1 MTDMPDRLHET
12 VLVLRC
18 QAGDVAAFEEIVARY
33 GPRLNST
40 ALSRIPLTSF
50 QRGKPDAKIA
60 EPLPSA
66 FEVALSSLG
75 VSLFGPGDLSGCLGQ
90 QLLL

>member
-1 MTDMPDRLHET
+1 MPTLATDS
-12 VLVLRC
+12 
-18 QAGDVAAFEEIVARY
+18 AFGGDNEIEVSFVEENDK
-33 GPRLNST
+33 LSST